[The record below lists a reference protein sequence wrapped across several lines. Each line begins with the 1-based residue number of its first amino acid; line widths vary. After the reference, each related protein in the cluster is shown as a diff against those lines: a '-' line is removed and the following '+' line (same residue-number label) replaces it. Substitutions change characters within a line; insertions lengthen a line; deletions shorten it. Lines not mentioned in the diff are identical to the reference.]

1 MDKLIL
7 RFKALSDET
16 RFKLFLLLADRRL
29 CVGGLAKVLG
39 ISESAVSQH
48 LKVLRNAHLIKGEKF
63 CYFVHYKVQTDILN
77 ELKGVVEQLANGV
90 GLDAQKA
97 ILGIDQAA
105 CGSRCQTNNGE
116 CGA

>member
-16 RFKLFLLLADRRL
+16 RFKLFLLLADRQY

-48 LKVLRNAHLIKGEKF
+48 LKVLRNADLIKGEKVG
-63 CYFVHYKVQTDILN
+63 YFVHYKVQTDILN
-77 ELKGVVEQLANGV
+77 ELKGVIEQLANGV
-90 GLDAQKA
+90 GLEEQKA
-97 ILGIDQAA
+97 MLGIDRAS
-105 CGSRCQTNNGE
+105 CESRCKKSSEG